1 MMIPDEPFNFNHF
14 GAHTNFDAHEVRVC
28 HLIQQDAM
36 PMLEASRHLLLVC
49 PVCKRPWYKAGQR
62 EYPRLTPEQLALLG
76 AALQVDIEALYLLPR
91 ALCTICSALHLG
103 GMFSAAEYPHHSGY
117 RFLWESVSPRRI
129 QLLAMVCR
137 QEELTLDA
145 LMQMIPDRFAE
156 PIGEMRSVL
165 AWLESY
171 PFPETIQAFTDEQSQ
186 HLGRGY
192 PPESAVDGNLC
203 QWRGYAW
210 ETSCPPLGGD
220 ALVSLA
226 VTIPTP
232 TFPPFAS
239 LHVGWRVLARAMR
252 AVL

>member
-1 MMIPDEPFNFNHF
+1 MIPDDSFNFNHLSGCSGF
-14 GAHTNFDAHEVRVC
+14 EDHETCLRR
-28 HLIQQDAM
+28 LFQQVAT
-36 PMLEASRHLLLVC
+36 PLLEASRHLLLVC
-49 PVCKRPWYKAGQR
+49 PVCKLPWYKAGRR
-62 EYPRLTPEQLALLG
+62 EYSRLTLEQLEFLCT
-76 AALQVDIEALYLLPR
+76 ALQVDIHAQYLLPK

-103 GMFSAAEYPHHSGY
+103 GMFSADVYPSHRGY

-137 QEELTLDA
+137 GEELTLDA
-145 LMQMIPDRFAE
+145 LVQIAPDTVAE
-156 PIGEMRSVL
+156 PTCEIRSML

-171 PFPETIQAFTDEQSQ
+171 PYPEAMQAFTDEQSQ
-186 HLGRGY
+186 HLAWRCPLGN
-192 PPESAVDGNLC
+192 AVDVSLC

-226 VTIPTP
+226 VATP
-232 TFPPFAS
+232 TRTLPPFDS